1 MLLPAAFPVA
11 FTMLVV
17 GMICWGSWTNAYKL
31 AHDWRLEF
39 FHLDYSLGLF
49 LIVILASATVGTYFS
64 PPSFGENLLRADH
77 SSWLWAAGGGV
88 LVNVGNL
95 MLMVGISRVGMA
107 VAFPISVGLSLVFG
121 TFLTYQITPKGDP
134 LLLALSV
141 GLIFCGV
148 LTNSFAYRY
157 RATDKLTTHR
167 LKSGLGICIAS
178 GILFTCSGP
187 MLARAMSS
195 PSPLA
200 PYGACVLYSLGSLI
214 VSGPLLLHFLHHP
227 IEGMP
232 ISLADYFTSSFRNHA
247 AGLLGGVVWGAGMLF
262 TVLPAGMVG
271 MPIALTIGQADSL
284 VAALWGIFVWHEFQN
299 SPPRARILL
308 TVMFILYLGG
318 LCTLG
323 LSYQKT

>member
-1 MLLPAAFPVA
+1 MLLPTAFPVA

-17 GMICWGSWTNAYKL
+17 GMICWGSWTNAYRI
-31 AHDWRLEF
+31 AREWRLEL

-49 LIVILASATVGTYFS
+49 LIAMLASATLGTFFS
-64 PPSFGENLLRADH
+64 PPSFGENLRRADH

-95 MLMVGISRVGMA
+95 MLMVGINRVGMA
-107 VAFPISVGLSLVFG
+107 VAFPVSVGLSLVFG
-121 TFLTYQITPKGDP
+121 TLLAYRITPKGDP
-134 LLLALSV
+134 FLLALSV
-141 GLIFCGV
+141 GLIFCGI
-148 LTNSFAYRY
+148 LTNSLAYHY
-157 RATDKLTTHR
+157 RATDNLTTQR
-167 LKSGLGICIAS
+167 LKSGLGICIVS

-187 MLARAMSS
+187 MLARAMAS

-200 PYGACVLYSLGSLI
+200 PYGACALYSFGSLI
-214 VSGPLLLHFLHHP
+214 VSGPLLLYLMHYA
-227 IEGMP
+227 IEGKP
-232 ISLADYFTSSFRNHA
+232 ISLADYFTRSFRNHA

-262 TVLPAGMVG
+262 TFLPAGVVG

-308 TVMFILYLGG
+308 ALMFIFFLGG

-323 LSYQKT
+323 LSYQRT